1 MGTRILI
8 RAGLKQH
15 RGVLASV
22 FALILLVAL
31 ALGTV
36 LTLWINAGNHVKN
49 GLEQAGFGEL
59 TVWVSGSESWAG
71 LGDEIASQPEVD
83 RVETQRV
90 VFTNYTA
97 LGQEYDSEGQLI
109 LYEPGRE
116 RYRFFTGD
124 LDGYQSAPEEIQ
136 PGEV

>member
-8 RAGLKQH
+8 LAGLKQH

-36 LTLWINAGNHVKN
+36 LTLWVNGGNHVED

-59 TVWVSGSESWAG
+59 TVWVSGAENWAG

-83 RVETQRV
+83 RVET
-90 VFTNYTA
+90 
-97 LGQEYDSEGQLI
+97 
-109 LYEPGRE
+109 
-116 RYRFFTGD
+116 
-124 LDGYQSAPEEIQ
+124 
-136 PGEV
+136 